1 MCKIKLSVITVLF
14 LLFSQNS
21 SDLLGLIQ
29 VMIVTFGEQP
39 PVYAKRPDVQ
49 SSTPYPTQRKYLES
63 LNFSIFCHGLYLI
76 SDKPGRVSGYDWFDE
91 VVEGRDVMKVKVKLS
106 LFIIKQY
113 AIKTYRA
120 AERYSF
126 MHS

>member
-1 MCKIKLSVITVLF
+1 MCKMKLSIITVLF

-39 PVYAKRPDVQ
+39 PVYAKRPDMQ

-63 LNFSIFCHGLYLI
+63 LNFSVFCYGLYLI
-76 SDKPGRVSGYDWFDE
+76 SDKPRHVSDCDWFDE
-91 VVEGRDVMKVKVKLS
+91 VVKGRDVMEVKLS
-106 LFIIKQY
+106 PCLIKQY
-113 AIKTYRA
+113 AVKTHGA
-120 AERYSF
+120 VERYSF
-126 MHS
+126 MHP